1 MRSDRNIENDQI
13 KKPEGHTCKKMQ
25 KEDLLLYA
33 VTDRHW
39 LNGET
44 LYSQVEKTLE
54 GGTTFVQLREKELDE
69 AHFLEEAKKI
79 KELCA
84 GGSLVSGSGTNTLVI
99 NYNYHQNPTDNIGL
113 GDLVVQADA
122 VLAVTSVNI
131 TD

>member
-54 GGTTFVQLREKELDE
+54 GGTTFVQLREKE
-69 AHFLEEAKKI
+69 I
-79 KELCA
+79 KELCDRYH
-84 GGSLVSGSGTNTLVI
+84 VPFVI
-99 NYNYHQNPTDNIGL
+99 NDNVDIAL
-113 GDLVVQADA
+113 EIDAD
-122 VLAVTSVNI
+122 
-131 TD
+131 

>member
-79 KELCA
+79 KELRQISCA
-84 GGSLVSGSGTNTLVI
+84 I
-99 NYNYHQNPTDNIGL
+99 CDQ
-113 GDLVVQADA
+113 
-122 VLAVTSVNI
+122 
-131 TD
+131 

>member
-69 AHFLEEAKKI
+69 ATFLEEAKDLAQLAK
-79 KELCA
+79 K
-84 GGSLVSGSGTNTLVI
+84 
-99 NYNYHQNPTDNIGL
+99 YHVPFVVNDNIEIAIAC
-113 GDLVVQADA
+113 VADGIN
-122 VLAVTSVNI
+122 V
-131 TD
+131 

>member
-1 MRSDRNIENDQI
+1 MRSDRDIENDQI

-44 LYSQVEKTLE
+44 LYSQVEKALE

-69 AHFLEEAKKI
+69 VHFLEEAKKI
-79 KELCA
+79 IENYFAMVDGKEYDPELLDEAVIMKGVYKQPNRIKCA
-84 GGSLVSGSGTNTLVI
+84 TTGWHAMEQMIEESEEK
-99 NYNYHQNPTDNIGL
+99 
-113 GDLVVQADA
+113 
-122 VLAVTSVNI
+122 
-131 TD
+131 